1 MPCCPPSCFWGS
13 QWSVLGYPSA
23 SSAWRRTAGRWH
35 CTKRLNARPPN
46 GRPSHYNR
54 RKRRKMNI
62 HTLIQDDLFT
72 ADVIADP
79 YAYYGRLRQ
88 QDPVHWNEAYALWV
102 ITRHD
107 DLVWLTRHHELFSS
121 AVFKNDR
128 RPAYPAIDESDLGLY
143 EYVKN
148 YQGSQFIQHDRPD
161 HLEMRRVMHG
171 YFTPKSME
179 AWRPFVKEA
188 VKELLDAAEAKG
200 SMDVMRDLA
209 TPLPVVVI
217 AEMMGVPR
225 EDRPYIRQL
234 AEKLLYIGRGEY
246 DRMKPLTEGMR
257 GMIDYVSPLVD
268 RRIVDPGD
276 DFISVLA
283 QGEKRGIFTRHQV
296 LVNTSLLLLAGHET
310 TINLLCNGTLA
321 FIDHPDQWALLK
333 QDPAGHAKW
342 ATEEC
347 LRYDSPVVSIQRIAT
362 QDVEIRDKVLRK
374 GDRLRWFISSANRDP
389 DAFENPTTFDITRH
403 PNPHVAFGSGTHHCL
418 GATLAR
424 VEGQEVFK
432 ALAERYPGLQ
442 VEADGLDYQPSITF
456 RSLKSLP
463 ITWH

>member
-1 MPCCPPSCFWGS
+1 MDMTTPIP
-13 QWSVLGYPSA
+13 
-23 SSAWRRTAGRWH
+23 
-35 CTKRLNARPPN
+35 
-46 GRPSHYNR
+46 
-54 RKRRKMNI
+54 
-62 HTLIQDDLFT
+62 IQDNLFT
-72 ADVIADP
+72 DEVIANP
-79 YAYYGRLRQ
+79 YAYYGRLRE

-121 AVFKNDR
+121 AVFRTDK
-128 RPAYPAIDESDLGLY
+128 RPAYPPIDESDLGLY

-148 YQGSQFIQHDRPD
+148 YQGDQFIQHDRPD

-179 AWRPFVKEA
+179 AWRPFVKDA

-209 TPLPVVVI
+209 TPLPVLVI

-257 GMIDYVSPLVD
+257 GMIEYVSPLVD
-268 RRIVDPGD
+268 KRIVDPGD

-321 FIDHPDQWALLK
+321 FIRHPDQWALLK
-333 QDPAGHAKW
+333 QDPAGRAKL

-347 LRYDSPVVSIQRIAT
+347 LRYDSPVVSIQRIAS
-362 QDVEIRDKVLRK
+362 QDVEMRDKVLRK

-389 DAFENPTTFDITRH
+389 EAFDDPTTFDITRH

-432 ALAERYPGLQ
+432 ALTERFGTL
-442 VEADGLDYQPSITF
+442 ELETEELEYQPSITF